1 MTPNRFALG
10 LSIVAWGVLAG
21 LFMQHMEW
29 MRPHMGLV
37 LGEYGDRIAAY
48 LAAAGVCLYAGI
60 YRTARWLGIGD
71 LGRKMDVLEVGLRS
85 DSPHDQAL
93 ARALAR
99 QRSGEGL

>member
-21 LFMQHMEW
+21 LFMRHMEW

-48 LAAAGVCLYAGI
+48 LAAAGVCLYAEI

>member
-21 LFMQHMEW
+21 LFMRHMEW

-48 LAAAGVCLYAGI
+48 LGAAGVCLYAGI

-71 LGRKMDVLEVGLRS
+71 LGRKMDVLEIGLRS

>member
-1 MTPNRFALG
+1 VTPNRFALG
-10 LSIVAWGVLAG
+10 LSIIAWGILAG
-21 LFMQHMEW
+21 LFMSHMEW

-60 YRTARWLGIGD
+60 YRVARSLGIGD
-71 LGRKMDVLEVGLRS
+71 LGRKMDILEVGLRS
-85 DSPHDQAL
+85 DSPHDAAL
-93 ARALAR
+93 ARALER